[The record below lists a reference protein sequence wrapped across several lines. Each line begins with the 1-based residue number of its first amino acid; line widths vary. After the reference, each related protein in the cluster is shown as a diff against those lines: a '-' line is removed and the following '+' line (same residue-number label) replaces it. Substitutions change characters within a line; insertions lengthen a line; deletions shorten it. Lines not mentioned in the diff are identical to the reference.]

1 MGVPTRQCNRSRE
14 FRCKMADAGRFL
26 AAEVSAMALVP
37 PGTRG
42 SSAYAFLHRARGLR
56 YRRSGQTFKQFPID
70 KQTMEHVVHM
80 HKNTPSYNKYF
91 DVRPRGPN
99 NSLNS
104 SVRGYAQC
112 QRHSSDPALS
122 KRREGP
128 LCGLTVVDLRLPTG
142 DRDLKD
148 PPPGTQ
154 KKGASNCGVCRKPC
168 SFLPL
173 FDCRLSSAR
182 AGPDSN
188 ALVFD

>member
-1 MGVPTRQCNRSRE
+1 VCPPVNATGAVNFAVRWPTLGVSWQPKCPRWLWCLPEQ
-14 FRCKMADAGRFL
+14 
-26 AAEVSAMALVP
+26 EVLLHMLSFTG
-37 PGTRG
+37 PGGCATRG
-42 SSAYAFLHRARGLR
+42 PVKHSNN
-56 YRRSGQTFKQFPID
+56 FPLTN
-70 KQTMEHVVHM
+70 KRWSTWCTCT
-80 HKNTPSYNKYF
+80 KNTPSYNKYF